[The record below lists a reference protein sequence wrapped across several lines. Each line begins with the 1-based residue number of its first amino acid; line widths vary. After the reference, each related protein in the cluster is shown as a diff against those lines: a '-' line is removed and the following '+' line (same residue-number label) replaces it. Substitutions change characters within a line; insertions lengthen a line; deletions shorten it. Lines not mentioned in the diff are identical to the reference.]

1 MYILAILKISINAIR
16 SNKARAFLTTLGIII
31 GISAVIAML
40 SVGQGAQ
47 SVILE
52 QVQGLGSNTISVV
65 PVANFAGPQSQ
76 ASFSALLNNKIERKF
91 VQILNNKVKF
101 REVVAVS
108 PEIRANY
115 EVTYRNNADYSSIY
129 GVIEE
134 YFAVRELKITKGR
147 SITAEDDANNR
158 KVAVLG
164 PAVAEKLFNESNPLD
179 QNIKINGTNYKVVG
193 ITEEKGGN
201 SDGVVYIPLNTAAT
215 SLVGERDYSQV
226 TVKVGD
232 ENLVDSVALKIENEI
247 VKYYRVKSIDEAN
260 ATVFTSKDILSLAQ
274 SITGIFTTLLASI
287 AGISLVVGGI
297 GIMNIML
304 VSVTERTKEIGLRKA
319 VGAKQNAILTQFLL
333 ESVVLTLVGGL
344 IGIVVGAGLALL
356 VGQLGNIPVI
366 VSWQSIV
373 LATSV
378 SISIGILFGFYPAYR
393 AAKLN
398 PIDALRYE

>member
-1 MYILAILKISINAIR
+1 
-16 SNKARAFLTTLGIII
+16 
-31 GISAVIAML
+31 
-40 SVGQGAQ
+40 
-47 SVILE
+47 
-52 QVQGLGSNTISVV
+52 
-65 PVANFAGPQSQ
+65 
-76 ASFSALLNNKIERKF
+76 
-91 VQILNNKVKF
+91 
-101 REVVAVS
+101 
-108 PEIRANY
+108 
-115 EVTYRNNADYSSIY
+115 
-129 GVIEE
+129 
-134 YFAVRELKITKGR
+134 
-147 SITAEDDANNR
+147 
-158 KVAVLG
+158 
-164 PAVAEKLFNESNPLD
+164 
-179 QNIKINGTNYKVVG
+179 
-193 ITEEKGGN
+193 
-201 SDGVVYIPLNTAAT
+201 
-215 SLVGERDYSQV
+215 
-226 TVKVGD
+226 VGD